1 MSILGAALLKTSAV
15 KSIEIMGKPI
25 SERKVDKSFTT
36 VSRIKEA
43 VSKKWVYE
51 KSRQAASKV
60 LKKPGWAPVDR
71 VREVVTRNAR
81 KASDEPHASH
91 RLKRSLLSVGAS
103 DALHVGTA
111 KKAAVSDE
119 QAQSAINRLDTLE
132 RNKPT
137 VRQAARY
144 GTIGAVAGPAISM
157 IGNKVSGKPL
167 FSGSSV
173 HRALAGDAVKGSL
186 AAGAIPMLRSHLDR
200 RAEVGTLK
208 NYLAERE
215 KNAAFV
221 NELSLIT
228 KSAKSEALKR
238 FAQGAFQELGPAT
251 GALLG
256 AGVGHVFH
264 APELAS
270 SGLGYGVGSMAQL
283 LVNKKLGI
291 KS

>member
-1 MSILGAALLKTSAV
+1 
-15 KSIEIMGKPI
+15 
-25 SERKVDKSFTT
+25 
-36 VSRIKEA
+36 
-43 VSKKWVYE
+43 
-51 KSRQAASKV
+51 
-60 LKKPGWAPVDR
+60 
-71 VREVVTRNAR
+71 
-81 KASDEPHASH
+81 
-91 RLKRSLLSVGAS
+91 
-103 DALHVGTA
+103 
-111 KKAAVSDE
+111 
-119 QAQSAINRLDTLE
+119 
-132 RNKPT
+132 
-137 VRQAARY
+137 
-144 GTIGAVAGPAISM
+144 M

-291 KS
+291 KN